1 MSEPSSFNAFA
12 DALAQFDRLADLMG
26 LDTPTR
32 ELLRNP
38 AHEHRL
44 TLPVRLDDGKVE
56 IFHGFR
62 VQHNDAR
69 GPSWGGVRFHQSAAS
84 RMAKGSGIMRTYLP
98 RRWNI
103 PRSA

>member
-1 MSEPSSFNAFA
+1 MNEPSSFNAFA

-44 TLPVRLDDGKVE
+44 TLPVRLDDGSVE
-56 IFHGFR
+56 VAGTAADKDIVTIVADLPSG
-62 VQHNDAR
+62 VQ
-69 GPSWGGVRFHQSAAS
+69 WQS
-84 RMAKGSGIMRTYLP
+84 MRL
-98 RRWNI
+98 
-103 PRSA
+103 